1 MRRAAGQRFCA
12 DVPALP
18 ATAPC
23 RGSFMLAAQF
33 AAAAASARTVAA
45 LDDVSR
51 LAWRAHA
58 EGHLDERGIAGL
70 AEAAEARRAVLRS
83 FGQPKPSQPPAPA
96 AKPSRPISP
105 DRAASLARRRRLAA
119 SGALPPQLAACFT
132 QGEVAALAVIAREVQ
147 RRGGC
152 ELPLDAI
159 AALAGVSRT
168 TVQNAVRAA
177 LAIGA
182 LARQERRRRG
192 RKSDTNIFAIT
203 DAGWRAWL
211 RLSGNRVQKPER
223 HEYQNKNQSNQKGIR
238 GAELWR
244 SRSVR
249 GTMRRDLR
257 DVSKRPPCEQQSAC
271 IDGCRDSRGAGPV
284 AAHHRPDARPA

>member
-1 MRRAAGQRFCA
+1 
-12 DVPALP
+12 
-18 ATAPC
+18 
-23 RGSFMLAAQF
+23 MLAAQF

-58 EGHLDERGIAGL
+58 EGYLDERAIAGL
-70 AEAAEARRAVLRS
+70 TEAAEGRRAILKAFS
-83 FGQPKPSQPPAPA
+83 QPKPPRPPAPA

-119 SGALPPQLAACFT
+119 SGALPPQLAAAFT

-147 RRGGC
+147 RRDGC

-192 RKSDTNIFAIT
+192 RKSDTNILAIT

-211 RLSGNRVQKPER
+211 RLAGDRVQKPER
-223 HEYQNKNQSNQKGIR
+223 LDYPDQKLATGGGFPGR
-238 GAELWR
+238 TDGESWR
-244 SRSVR
+244 SLSSR
-249 GTMRRDLR
+249 GKMRRK
-257 DVSKRPPCEQQSAC
+257 SGKRLPSEQQPAR
-271 IDGCRDSRGAGPV
+271 IDGFRDSRGAGPV
-284 AAHHRPDARPA
+284 RSHGQPDARPA